1 MDFEE
6 SGNVWY
12 NHTFSLWEVIVR
24 LKIAV
29 PSSVPFTAIHF
40 VAQLLIC
47 RLNRRGRH
55 YSTKPRTPPSLV
67 PFPLGQFNSHLFCW
81 KRRPKTAHNAL
92 NLKKILFPPRVIG
105 RLLICLPSLGLTA
118 HSAKKLKWGFN
129 NFSFWN
135 DWKIKISRRKLHHL
149 REFQTILKK
158 GHLMKN
164 FQISVPS
171 QTWSNRV

>member
-1 MDFEE
+1 MEKATIPK
-6 SGNVWY
+6 WLKQ
-12 NHTFSLWEVIVR
+12 SLWKKYPLFPKIYSKTWQSPKSLCAYVPDLQGDMCDLVI
-24 LKIAV
+24 
-29 PSSVPFTAIHF
+29 T
-40 VAQLLIC
+40 
-47 RLNRRGRH
+47 GGGG
-55 YSTKPRTPPSLV
+55 TTPPSQV
-67 PFPLGQFNSHLFCW
+67 PFPLGQFASHLFCW

-118 HSAKKLKWGFN
+118 HSAKKLKWRFN

>member
-1 MDFEE
+1 MVKAIFMKKYPLFPKIY
-6 SGNVWY
+6 SKTWQSPK
-12 NHTFSLWEVIVR
+12 SLCAYVPDLQGDMCDLVI
-24 LKIAV
+24 
-29 PSSVPFTAIHF
+29 T
-40 VAQLLIC
+40 
-47 RLNRRGRH
+47 GGGG
-55 YSTKPRTPPSLV
+55 TTPPSQV
-67 PFPLGQFNSHLFCW
+67 PFPLGQFASHLFCW
-81 KRRPKTAHNAL
+81 KTKPKTAHNAL

-118 HSAKKLKWGFN
+118 HSAKKLKWRFN